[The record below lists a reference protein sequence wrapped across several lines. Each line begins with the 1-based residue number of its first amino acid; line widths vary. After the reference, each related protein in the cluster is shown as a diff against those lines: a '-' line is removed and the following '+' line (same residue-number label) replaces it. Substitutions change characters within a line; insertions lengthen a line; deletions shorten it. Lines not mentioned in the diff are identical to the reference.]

1 MKQLKIHQLSYYEI
15 NIVFIS
21 NLKIETIKASVRQ
34 EDKRNHR
41 SIFIVI
47 LMIMEKL
54 YTIN

>member
-54 YTIN
+54 